1 MKQLSQ
7 KENKRLKGL
16 DEPTNKQI
24 ANKKQLDDIMNELY
38 KTSKTYE
45 HNKKILSIKP
55 EHNKKSLIEKLFI
68 LIKKIIK
75 FCLKCIIYFII
86 GYIIL
91 IILAII
97 LKAIS

>member
-68 LIKKIIK
+68 YYNNSDYLKKAQKYGQIT
-75 FCLKCIIYFII
+75 
-86 GYIIL
+86 G
-91 IILAII
+91 
-97 LKAIS
+97 